1 MKNIIIFAHKLGS
14 GGTEVSLLNTI
25 NELKKYNIKITLALF
40 RKEGIYLKKLPKDIQ
55 VIEILSKFQDRY
67 FWDKSECLNNLTCM
81 EKIKVIFVKILS
93 KISIV
98 LFYKFLL
105 KETNKIDELFDMAID
120 FLGYGDFGT
129 PYIIEKIN
137 AKKKVMF
144 VHDEKIDWMDNVRY
158 WIYNFDKI
166 FCVSEACKN
175 SVKKEY
181 PKLEE
186 KLDIFRNII
195 DKEKVESLSNED
207 IEKLSTR
214 TNLLTIG
221 RLEYQKGYDL
231 LIDIAKELDKSQFT
245 WYIIGTGGLYHK
257 IQEKIIESGLQDNI
271 ILLGMKLNPYPYL
284 KQCDIYIQP
293 SSHEGYGI
301 AIAEARCLN
310 KPIIATN
317 LACIREQIKDKETGV
332 LCEFNKN
339 DFVNN
344 IRELVNSK
352 EKRKFYESNL
362 KEEGFKDNND
372 IKKIVED

>member
-1 MKNIIIFAHKLGS
+1 M
-14 GGTEVSLLNTI
+14 
-25 NELKKYNIKITLALF
+25 
-40 RKEGIYLKKLPKDIQ
+40 
-55 VIEILSKFQDRY
+55 
-67 FWDKSECLNNLTCM
+67 
-81 EKIKVIFVKILS
+81 
-93 KISIV
+93 
-98 LFYKFLL
+98 
-105 KETNKIDELFDMAID
+105 
-120 FLGYGDFGT
+120 
-129 PYIIEKIN
+129 
-137 AKKKVMF
+137 
-144 VHDEKIDWMDNVRY
+144 
-158 WIYNFDKI
+158 
-166 FCVSEACKN
+166 
-175 SVKKEY
+175 
-181 PKLEE
+181 
-186 KLDIFRNII
+186 
-195 DKEKVESLSNED
+195 
-207 IEKLSTR
+207 
-214 TNLLTIG
+214 TIG

-293 SSHEGYGI
+293 SRHEGYGI